1 MFENAE
7 LGHRV
12 DKPTY
17 EREAPRLRAALLEAQ
32 RELAEAN
39 LSVIV
44 IVAGVGG
51 AGKAETVDLLL
62 DWLDARGI
70 ETHAMRE
77 PTDEERQRPAM
88 WRFWRALPLQG
99 RIGIFFG
106 AWHARPILDR
116 TFGRITLPQLDQ
128 AIDRIV
134 EFERMLHREGVLLV
148 KRPEFRCQSIFS
160 RGGRPRRRGSR
171 TMPRRW
177 EMTSTQS
184 SAP

>member
-17 EREAPRLRAALLEAQ
+17 GREAPRLRAALLEAQ

-62 DWLDARGI
+62 EWLDAPASR
-70 ETHAMRE
+70 
-77 PTDEERQRPAM
+77 PTP
-88 WRFWRALPLQG
+88 
-99 RIGIFFG
+99 
-106 AWHARPILDR
+106 
-116 TFGRITLPQLDQ
+116 
-128 AIDRIV
+128 
-134 EFERMLHREGVLLV
+134 
-148 KRPEFRCQSIFS
+148 
-160 RGGRPRRRGSR
+160 
-171 TMPRRW
+171 
-177 EMTSTQS
+177 
-184 SAP
+184 

>member
-17 EREAPRLRAALLEAQ
+17 AREAPRLRAALLEAQ

-62 DWLDARGI
+62 EWLDGAASR
-70 ETHAMRE
+70 
-77 PTDEERQRPAM
+77 PTP
-88 WRFWRALPLQG
+88 
-99 RIGIFFG
+99 
-106 AWHARPILDR
+106 
-116 TFGRITLPQLDQ
+116 
-128 AIDRIV
+128 
-134 EFERMLHREGVLLV
+134 
-148 KRPEFRCQSIFS
+148 
-160 RGGRPRRRGSR
+160 
-171 TMPRRW
+171 
-177 EMTSTQS
+177 
-184 SAP
+184 